1 MINSHVPIYNEAK
14 DTKFIL
20 PNALTPAALTTQAP
34 LIQNT
39 DYLDSNSQDDPTSF
53 QQTMLLL
60 LHLLNYNLYYI
71 LAYLDQII

>member
-1 MINSHVPIYNEAK
+1 MINSHVLIYNEAK
-14 DTKFIL
+14 DTKFVL
-20 PNALTPAALTTQAP
+20 PNFLTPVALITQAP

-53 QQTMLLL
+53 QQTILLL